1 MDRCV
6 ALPSYLPTLSY
17 LRHTISSKK
26 GDVLDSID
34 DDDDIEWPENP
45 FDYREDQNTETTE
58 ELLAMIRFDGSVGF
72 QAKLRKLCEEYID
85 VFSTRV
91 RHQSAKVEPMS
102 IVVDRGK
109 WEVSRNRLPP
119 RHHNSDKQTAI
130 REQVDALLRLGV
142 IEVSHAPAW
151 SQVHLVPKPDGK
163 WRFALDFIRLIACT
177 GALEV

>member
-6 ALPSYLPTLSY
+6 ALPSHLPNLSY

-45 FDYREDQNTETTE
+45 FDHRDYQNT

-72 QAKLRKLCEEYID
+72 QAKPRKLCEKYIV
-85 VFSTRV
+85 VFSIRV

-102 IVVDRGK
+102 IVADRGK

-119 RHHNSDKQTAI
+119 GHHNIDMQTAI
-130 REQVDALLRLGV
+130 RELV
-142 IEVSHAPAW
+142 HAPIWA
-151 SQVHLVPKPDGK
+151 SIFENGLKVHLGYFKSIQTRWQMD
-163 WRFALDFIRLIACT
+163 
-177 GALEV
+177 

>member
-1 MDRCV
+1 
-6 ALPSYLPTLSY
+6 L
-17 LRHTISSKK
+17 
-26 GDVLDSID
+26 LDSID
-34 DDDDIEWPENP
+34 DNDDIEWPENP

-58 ELLAMIRFDGSVGF
+58 ELSAMIRFEGSVGF

-119 RHHNSDKQTAI
+119 RHNNDKQTAI
-130 REQVDALLRLGV
+130 RDALLRLGV

-151 SQVHLVPKPDGK
+151 SQVHLVPKSDCK
-163 WRFALDFIRLIACT
+163 WRFTLDFVQMNAKY
-177 GALEV
+177 